1 MGTIL
6 YQREYILNT
15 LTYSTIRYRISYSY
29 VELCSL
35 INKKVYPHAT
45 ILQHN
50 CTHNLRDSATHSP
63 CRHRRRRRRRR
74 RCRRRRGGPPSP
86 SFSASSSSSHSAR
99 PTSTFIA
106 NPSSL
111 TNTASSGPPPPPPPP
126 PPPCRATTTFAARS
140 LELSWMIPAMMASS
154 TRVAAGGARG
164 TTSTASMVEDIATMG
179 YTRRR
184 RRVPVSGAAPT
195 TGGEISDRCIP
206 RPTTTVRRRGGRGC
220 GRGWVVGRGAGR
232 PSPGRRPSPPSPR
245 LPPPTAPIQIASSRS
260 WTPTAAARGG
270 GGA

>member
-1 MGTIL
+1 
-6 YQREYILNT
+6 
-15 LTYSTIRYRISYSY
+15 
-29 VELCSL
+29 
-35 INKKVYPHAT
+35 
-45 ILQHN
+45 
-50 CTHNLRDSATHSP
+50 
-63 CRHRRRRRRRR
+63 
-74 RCRRRRGGPPSP
+74 
-86 SFSASSSSSHSAR
+86 
-99 PTSTFIA
+99 
-106 NPSSL
+106 
-111 TNTASSGPPPPPPPP
+111 
-126 PPPCRATTTFAARS
+126 
-140 LELSWMIPAMMASS
+140 MIPAMMASS

-164 TTSTASMVEDIATMG
+164 TTSTASMMEDIAIMG

-184 RRVPVSGAAPT
+184 RRGPVNGAAPTT